1 MNIIVLGIV
10 CRNWKID
17 ESNKGTNIE
26 EIFFDLDIL
35 IILPKAL
42 IFLYKN
48 SKNKKK
54 IRILSNSLTINISLK

>member
-54 IRILSNSLTINISLK
+54 SEYSQIV